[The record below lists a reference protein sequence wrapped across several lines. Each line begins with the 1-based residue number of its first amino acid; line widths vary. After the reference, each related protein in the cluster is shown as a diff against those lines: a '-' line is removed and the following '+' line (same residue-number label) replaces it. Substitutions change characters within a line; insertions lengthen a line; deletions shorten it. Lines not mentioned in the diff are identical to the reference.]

1 MTALDFKG
9 NYSARKMMISDYAK
23 GEIAKWM
30 LFRGHSFLKSA
41 ILLKQSG
48 GSKDVELYN
57 ICQGLEV
64 VLKSFLL
71 FIDYDKYKPL
81 LPKQK
86 VFGHNLISLTN
97 EVITVYNVKP
107 LTPGELE
114 ELETLNKYYI
124 NHYLRYAGVHDIFFP
139 STNIEYGFVCMRI
152 LAAIKLAEKKLSVIQ
167 I

>member
-1 MTALDFKG
+1 ME
-9 NYSARKMMISDYAK
+9 ISNHAK
-23 GEIAKWM
+23 EEVAKWM

-41 ILLKQSG
+41 ILLKRSG
-48 GSKDVELYN
+48 GSRDVELYN

-97 EVITVYNVKP
+97 EVISEYKVKP
-107 LTPGELE
+107 LTSGELE
-114 ELETLNKYYI
+114 ELEILNKYYI

-139 STNIEYGFVCMRI
+139 STNIEYGFVCMKI
-152 LAAIKLAEKKLSVIQ
+152 MAAIKLAEKKWV
-167 I
+167 